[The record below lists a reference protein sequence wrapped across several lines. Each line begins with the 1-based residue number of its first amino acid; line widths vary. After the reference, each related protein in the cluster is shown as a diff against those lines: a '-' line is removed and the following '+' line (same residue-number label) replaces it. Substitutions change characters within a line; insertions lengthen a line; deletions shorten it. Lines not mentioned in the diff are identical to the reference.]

1 MVQWSFT
8 NSIMQ
13 KHSMQF
19 QLCYDS
25 FKTFHIFIKNKN
37 EIRFKTCFR
46 ESPCLSR
53 MYFRNAVVHCKVVAL
68 SVSTVQNGTRRFSSS
83 QQIRILRLEANTK
96 GYHLNRWVKRKE
108 KKILKGSLLTCTTS
122 HGLWGLLFV
131 CYKLCISILFMLYTS
146 YLVFI
151 ELVTCFEII
160 LFVYRVK
167 INKDDHN
174 ETYKFSASNKPKTLT
189 TWIAFSCT

>member
-8 NSIMQ
+8 NSIRQ
-13 KHSMQF
+13 KHSMYF

-96 GYHLNRWVKRKE
+96 GYHLNRWAKRKE
-108 KKILKGSLLTCTTS
+108 KKFKRKPTHMHYKPWTLGTSFCLLQALYLYIV
-122 HGLWGLLFV
+122 HV
-131 CYKLCISILFMLYTS
+131 IHKLPYLYRISYIF
-146 YLVFI
+146 
-151 ELVTCFEII
+151 
-160 LFVYRVK
+160 
-167 INKDDHN
+167 
-174 ETYKFSASNKPKTLT
+174 
-189 TWIAFSCT
+189 